1 MITEAE
7 INGEGEIIPGTET
20 IITNTD
26 PLFDNDDDEEFE
38 GNIND
43 DGGQPRRKYYIS
55 QGEVTIA
62 AETVQILDANGKLRT
77 IRFTQFAKE
86 HITTMFSSVSDFHHK
101 WNDLQA
107 RKHIMEELENNG
119 ISIEQLMDI
128 TKQKEVD
135 PFDLL
140 CFVAFDLKPLT
151 RKQRVDL
158 LKKNKADFFSH
169 YTDKAKDIL
178 NMISEKYID
187 FGLNQIRPD
196 IISAEPIRQ
205 SGNEIV
211 IVNEFGGMDKYKQAI
226 EQLQTLLYAA

>member
-1 MITEAE
+1 MITEAK

-26 PLFDNDDDEEFE
+26 PIFDNDDDEEFE

-86 HITTMFSSVSDFHHK
+86 HITTMFSSVSDFRHK

-128 TKQKEVD
+128 TKQKETD

-151 RKQRVDL
+151 RKQRADL

-178 NMISEKYID
+178 NMILEKYID

-205 SGNEIV
+205 SGNEIE